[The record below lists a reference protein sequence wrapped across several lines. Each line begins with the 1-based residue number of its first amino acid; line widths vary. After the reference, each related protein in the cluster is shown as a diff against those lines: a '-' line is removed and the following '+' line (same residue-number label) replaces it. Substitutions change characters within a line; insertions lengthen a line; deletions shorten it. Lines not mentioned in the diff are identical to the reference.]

1 MNMDFNK
8 MIPELSVFDI
18 EQTKRFYNDLGFKI
32 EYERPEERFV
42 FMSFQDSQFM
52 FEQIHDNGWN
62 IGELIYPLGRGIN
75 FSIAV
80 DDIEGLYKLVKTLNL
95 EIYRDLNRSIYQVNG
110 TEETQTEFLIQDPN
124 GYLLRFTN

>member
-18 EQTKRFYNDLGFKI
+18 EQTKRFYNDLGFRI
-32 EYERPEERFV
+32 EYERPEEKFV